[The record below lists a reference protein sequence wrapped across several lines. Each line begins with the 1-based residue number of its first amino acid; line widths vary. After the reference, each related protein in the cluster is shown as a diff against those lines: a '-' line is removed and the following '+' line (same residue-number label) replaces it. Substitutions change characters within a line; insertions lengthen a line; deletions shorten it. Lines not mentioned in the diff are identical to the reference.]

1 MKKIFSFCALLITA
15 WPLSSWAEWTGDS
28 SINIMKKITSGLC
41 VIALLSL
48 ICSFNASAEWTGDNV
63 SGYYK
68 NRVVSELHVGQVDNG
83 DYFCINW
90 LELMVVILLLL
101 MCSVSNQS
109 VWAPSFKVLK
119 EQARYFYA
127 TGQTIMVYFR
137 TATWTY
143 KPFSDAF
150 SNKVLT
156 GFSTCNNATDCFGPT
171 PQ

>member
-1 MKKIFSFCALLITA
+1 
-15 WPLSSWAEWTGDS
+15 
-28 SINIMKKITSGLC
+28 MKKITSVC
-41 VIALLSL
+41 ALLSL
-48 ICSFNASAEWTGDNV
+48 ICSFNASASAEWTGDNV

-83 DYFCINW
+83 DYFCIKLVRANGGDTP
-90 LELMVVILLLL
+90 VT

-156 GFSTCNNATDCFGPT
+156 GFSTCNHATDCFGPT
-171 PQ
+171 PHSKREVEQ

>member
-1 MKKIFSFCALLITA
+1 
-15 WPLSSWAEWTGDS
+15 
-28 SINIMKKITSGLC
+28 MKKITFVC
-41 VIALLSL
+41 ALLSL
-48 ICSFNASAEWTGDNV
+48 ICSFNASAEWTGDDV

-68 NRVVSELHVGQVDNG
+68 YRVVSELHVGQVDNG
-83 DYFCINW
+83 DYFCIKLVRANGDDTP
-90 LELMVVILLLL
+90 VT

-143 KPFSDAF
+143 KPFLDAF

-156 GFSTCNNATDCFGPT
+156 GFSTCNNAPDCFGPT

>member
-1 MKKIFSFCALLITA
+1 
-15 WPLSSWAEWTGDS
+15 
-28 SINIMKKITSGLC
+28 MKKITSVC
-41 VIALLSL
+41 ALLSL

-68 NRVVSELHVGQVDNG
+68 NRVVSELHVGQIDNG
-83 DYFCINW
+83 DYFCIKLVRANGGGGDTP
-90 LELMVVILLLL
+90 VT

-137 TATWTY
+137 NTTWKY
-143 KPFSDAF
+143 KPFSDVF

-156 GFSTCNNATDCFGPT
+156 GFSTCNNATNCFGPT